1 MTKLALIT
9 GGNRGLGYETAR
21 LLGENGFQVILGSRD
36 SENGTVAANQ
46 LVRIGIDATSVP
58 IDVTEERSVKTAAAE
73 VGERFGRLDLLVNNA
88 GVLPEAT
95 EPSDGGPA
103 NLELFRTT
111 FETNLFG
118 AVAVTREFLPLLERS
133 DQGQIINVST
143 TMGSLQEQLNPESPY
158 FGLVLP
164 AYQGS
169 KAALNGFTIAL
180 AKSLRETNIRVNSV
194 CPGWIQTDLGGADNR
209 AAAPMTAAQGAEI
222 IVDMATTPAAHGTTG
237 TFVDREGIVA
247 W

>member
-21 LLGENGFQVILGSRD
+21 LLGERGFQVILGSRD
-36 SENGTVAANQ
+36 AENGTVAANQ
-46 LVRIGIDATSVP
+46 LVRIGIDASSLQL
-58 IDVTEERSVKTAAAE
+58 DVTEVRSLKAAAAE
-73 VGERFGRLDLLVNNA
+73 VGERFGNLDLLVNNA

-95 EPSDGGPA
+95 EPSNGPVD
-103 NLELFRTT
+103 LPLFRTT

-118 AVAVTREFLPLLERS
+118 VVATTHEFLPLLERS
-133 DQGQIINVST
+133 SQAQIINVST
-143 TMGSLQEQLNPESPY
+143 TMGSLQEQLNPDSPY

-180 AKSLRETNIRVNSV
+180 AKSLRESNIRVNSV
-194 CPGWIQTDLGGADNR
+194 CPGWIQTNLGGPDNR
-209 AAAPMTAAQGAEI
+209 AAAPMTAAEGAEI
-222 IVDMATTPAAHGTTG
+222 IVDLATTQAADGPTG
-237 TFVDREGIVA
+237 TFVDRDGMVA